1 MYVHKLEKTLLNS
14 EMQER
19 FGMYRLKT
27 IEGCNI
33 ILFSKPEII
42 MWQFI
47 TYKLNYYRNVKH
59 VFAIIDFGFY

>member
-42 MWQFI
+42 MGAI
-47 TYKLNYYRNVKH
+47 YYL
-59 VFAIIDFGFY
+59 